1 MAAVMLGAL
10 TALAIVTQ
18 DQTPLRAG
26 PRDSAAQH
34 AVLWQGDALE
44 VRGHKLDYLQ
54 VWDHRRE
61 RAGYVRASQVTL
73 TELQPA
79 DADPLL
85 AVLRFLRDQPGREAL
100 GIAYAAAYL
109 QAVPAQKLDAE
120 PFDAIGT
127 MADRLAR
134 RAAARAGQAAPA
146 TVAAHLEGVGHYGV
160 RIVGTE
166 RDGHLQPCY
175 DGEAFRRVIALPSSS
190 PAQRARA
197 ALGLT
202 RHDCVDAGLSPVQRL
217 PLDRWRAQVLDAV
230 SGAEFSDLPEQT
242 RNRLRLRRAGVWAS
256 LAFQHARGADPD
268 AATAAGQ
275 RALAELAGANRAE
288 LSDDD
293 RMTYAEAAIRVGAAR
308 WAVEPT
314 PAPARKVGLQVQ
326 VVAGEAPGQ
335 TCVNLIDTRN
345 APARQLARRCTYG
358 LVWAASAQANASH
371 SALALAVQ
379 PLDGW
384 REQWV
389 FWQQGR
395 QWHVDVLPPA
405 ASLASPGQ
413 ALGYVEFAGW
423 VPGQA
428 RMLLA
433 RETRVDGRTR
443 RSFDVLRLDTLQ
455 VEKTASSPD
464 QLSAFRWQD
473 AAWKRQT
480 VAVR

>member
-1 MAAVMLGAL
+1 MATVMLGAL
-10 TALAIVTQ
+10 AALAIVTQ
-18 DQTPLRAG
+18 DQTALRAG
-26 PRDSAAQH
+26 PRDAAAQH

-44 VRGHKLDYLQ
+44 VRGHKMDYLQ

-61 RAGYVRASQVTL
+61 RAGYVRASQVRL
-73 TELQPA
+73 TDLQPA

-85 AVLRFLRDQPGREAL
+85 AVMRFLRDQPGSEAL

-109 QAVPAQKLDAE
+109 QAVPAHKLDAE

-146 TVAAHLEGVGHYGV
+146 IVAAHLEGVSHYGV

-166 RDGHLQPCY
+166 RDGQLQPCY
-175 DGEAFRRVIALPSSS
+175 DGEAFRRVLALPSST
-190 PAQRARA
+190 PVQRARA

-202 RHDCVDAGLSPVQRL
+202 RHDCVDAGLSPAQRL
-217 PLDRWRAQVLDAV
+217 PLDQWRAQVLDAV
-230 SGAEFSDLPEQT
+230 TGADFADLPEQT
-242 RNRLRLRRAGVWAS
+242 KNRLRLRRAGVWAG
-256 LAFQHARGADPD
+256 LAFQHARGADPA

-275 RALAELAGANRAE
+275 RARVELASVDKTER
-288 LSDDD
+288 SDED

-308 WAVEPT
+308 WAVEP
-314 PAPARKVGLQVQ
+314 APAAARKAGLQVQ

-371 SALALAVQ
+371 SALAIAVQ

-389 FWQQGR
+389 FWQQDR

>member
-1 MAAVMLGAL
+1 MATVMLGAL
-10 TALAIVTQ
+10 AALAIVTQ
-18 DQTPLRAG
+18 DQTALRAG
-26 PRDSAAQH
+26 PRDAAAQH

-44 VRGHKLDYLQ
+44 VRGHKMDYLQ

-61 RAGYVRASQVTL
+61 RAGYVRASQVRL
-73 TELQPA
+73 TDLQPA

-85 AVLRFLRDQPGREAL
+85 AVMRFLRDQPGSEAL

-109 QAVPAQKLDAE
+109 QAVPAHKLDAE

-146 TVAAHLEGVGHYGV
+146 IVAAHLEGVSHYGV

-166 RDGHLQPCY
+166 RDGQLQPCY
-175 DGEAFRRVIALPSSS
+175 DGEAFRRVLALPSST
-190 PAQRARA
+190 PVQRARA

-202 RHDCVDAGLSPVQRL
+202 RHDCVDAGLSPAQRL
-217 PLDRWRAQVLDAV
+217 PLDQWRAQVLDAV
-230 SGAEFSDLPEQT
+230 SGADFADLPEQT
-242 RNRLRLRRAGVWAS
+242 KNRLRLRRAGVWAG
-256 LAFQHARGADPD
+256 LAFQHARGADPA

-275 RALAELAGANRAE
+275 RARVELASVDKTE
-288 LSDDD
+288 LSDED

-308 WAVEPT
+308 WAVEP
-314 PAPARKVGLQVQ
+314 APAAARKAGLQVQ

-371 SALALAVQ
+371 SALAIAVQ

-389 FWQQGR
+389 FWQQDR

-423 VPGQA
+423 VPGQS